1 MVAVT
6 AKECVELLC
15 RLVATPSV
23 SGDEGATAD
32 ILEQFLSE
40 RGAEVCRLY
49 NNVWVRSAGFD
60 SKKPTLLLNSHHDTV
75 KPAGGY
81 TFDPY
86 CGKVEDGKVLGLG
99 SNDAGA
105 SAVSLIALFS
115 HYSDTTALPFNLI
128 LAITGEEETMGE
140 RGMRAMLA
148 HFKEQGIIIDMA
160 IVGEP
165 TAMHAAVGER
175 GLVVL
180 DGVATGKSGHAA
192 REEGDNALYKAIED
206 IERLRSYSFEQV
218 SEVLGVIKL
227 SVTQIAAG
235 RQHNI
240 VPDSCNFVVDVRTT
254 DAYTNEQTVE
264 LLQSAVRHSTLT
276 PRSTRVRAS
285 AISQSHPLVRAAVAV
300 GRECFISPTT
310 SDRALMAGIAALKI
324 GVGESCRS
332 HTADEFVK
340 ISEIE
345 QGIAIYCAI
354 LEELSKY
361 ETLE

>member
-1 MVAVT
+1 MQIVT
-6 AKECVELLC
+6 ATQCVELLC

-23 SGDEGATAD
+23 SGNEQGTAD
-32 ILEQFLSE
+32 ILAAFLAE
-40 RGAEVCRLY
+40 HGAEVGRLH
-49 NNVWVRSAGFD
+49 NNVWSIAAGYD
-60 SKKPTLLLNSHHDTV
+60 ATKPTLLLNSHHDTV

-86 CGKVEDGKVLGLG
+86 SGAIEDGKILGLG
-99 SNDAGA
+99 SNDAGG

-115 HYSDTTALPFNLI
+115 HFSDTTALPFNLI
-128 LAITGEEETMGE
+128 LAITAEEETMGE
-140 RGMRAMLA
+140 TGMRAMLA
-148 HFKEQGIIIDMA
+148 HFAELGIKIDMA

-165 TAMHAAVGER
+165 TDMQAAIGER

-192 REEGDNALYKAIED
+192 RAEGDNALYKAVED
-206 IERLRSYSFEQV
+206 IALLRGYRFENV
-218 SEVLGVIKL
+218 SQVLGEIKV

-235 RQHNI
+235 TQHNI
-240 VPDSCNFVVDVRTT
+240 VPDCCRYVVDVRTT
-254 DAYTNEQTVE
+254 DAYTNEQTAA
-264 LLQSAVRHSTLT
+264 LLQAAVKHSTLT

-285 AISQSHPLVRAAVAV
+285 AISTAHPLVRAAIAV

-310 SDRALMAGIAALKI
+310 SDRALMSGIAALKI
-324 GVGESCRS
+324 GVGQSSRS

-345 QGIAIYCAI
+345 QGIEIYCSI
-354 LEELSKY
+354 LKEMSKY

>member
-1 MVAVT
+1 MQQVT
-6 AKECVELLC
+6 VKECVELLC
-15 RLVATPSV
+15 RLVSTPSV
-23 SGDEGATAD
+23 SGSEDGTAD
-32 ILEQFLSE
+32 ILYAFLAA
-40 RGAEVCRLY
+40 RGAEVNRLH
-49 NNVWVRSAGFD
+49 NNVWAKATGFD
-60 SKKPTLLLNSHHDTV
+60 SAKPTLLLNSHHDTV

-86 CGKVEDGKVLGLG
+86 AGRVEGDKILGLG
-99 SNDAGA
+99 SNDAGG
-105 SAVSLIALFS
+105 SLVSLIALFS

-128 LAITGEEETMGE
+128 LALTAEEETMGE

-148 HFKEQGIIIDMA
+148 HFAQLGIKVDMA

-192 REEGDNALYKAIED
+192 RNEGDNALYKAIED
-206 IERLRSYSFEQV
+206 VARLREYRFERV
-218 SEVLGVIKL
+218 SSVLGNIKL

-240 VPDSCNFVVDVRTT
+240 VPDSCTFVVDVRTT
-254 DAYTNEQTVE
+254 DAYSNEQTVE
-264 LLQSAVRHSTLT
+264 LLQSAVKYSTLT

-285 AISQSHPLVRAAVAV
+285 AIAESHPLVMAAVAA

-310 SDRALMAGIAALKI
+310 SDRALMSGIAALKI
-324 GVGESCRS
+324 GVGESARS

-340 ISEIE
+340 ISEIA
-345 QGIAIYCAI
+345 QGVDIYCTI
-354 LEELSKY
+354 LEKLSKY

>member
-1 MVAVT
+1 MQCVT
-6 AKECVELLC
+6 VQQCVELLC

-23 SGDEGATAD
+23 SGSEEGTAD
-32 ILEQFLSE
+32 ILCAFLAE
-40 RGAEVCRLY
+40 HGAVVNRLY
-49 NNVWVRSAGFD
+49 NNVWAVADGFD
-60 SKKPTLLLNSHHDTV
+60 SSKPTLLLNSHHDTV

-86 CGKVEDGKVLGLG
+86 CGTVADGKVLGLG

-105 SAVSLIALFS
+105 SAVSLMALFIN
-115 HYSDTTALPFNLI
+115 YYDTKSLPFNLL
-128 LAITGEEETMGE
+128 LAITAEEETMGE
-140 RGMRAMLA
+140 HGMRAMLS
-148 HFKEQGIIIDMA
+148 HFAEQDIKIDMA

-165 TAMHAAVGER
+165 TAMQAAVGER

-192 REEGDNALYKAIED
+192 RNEGDNALYKAVED
-206 IERLRSYSFEQV
+206 IARLREFRFDNTSA
-218 SEVLGVIKL
+218 VLGDIKL
-227 SVTQIAAG
+227 SVTQINAG
-235 RQHNI
+235 TQHNI
-240 VPDSCNFVVDVRTT
+240 VPDSCRFVVDVRTT

-264 LLQSAVRHSTLT
+264 LLQGAVHHSTLT

-285 AISQSHPLVRAAVAV
+285 AISESHPLVRAAVAV
-300 GRECFISPTT
+300 GCECFISQTT
-310 SDRALMAGIAALKI
+310 SDRALMQGIAALKI
-324 GVGESCRS
+324 GVGESSRS

-345 QGIAIYCAI
+345 SGIAIYQSL
-354 LEELSKY
+354 LEQLAKY

>member
-1 MVAVT
+1 MGRVGVDS
-6 AKECVELLC
+6 CVELLLK
-15 RLVATPSV
+15 LVATPSV
-23 SGDEGATAD
+23 SGNEGGTAD
-32 ILEQFLSE
+32 IIEGFLTGQGVECS
-40 RGAEVCRLY
+40 RCY
-49 NNVWVRSAGFD
+49 NNVWAVSRGFD
-60 SKKPTLLLNSHHDTV
+60 SSKPTLMLNSHHDTV

-86 CGKVEDGKVLGLG
+86 AGKVEDGRILGLG

-105 SAVSLIALFS
+105 SVVCLIALFVE
-115 HYSDTTALPFNLI
+115 YYDTTSLPFNLL
-128 LAITGEEETMGE
+128 LAITAEEETMGE

-148 HFKEQGIIIDMA
+148 LLDSRSIKIDMA

-165 TAMHAAVGER
+165 TAMQAAVGER

-192 REEGDNALYKAIED
+192 RNEGDNALYKAVED
-206 IERLRSYSFEQV
+206 IELLRNYSFDRV
-218 SEVLGVIKL
+218 SSVLGDIKI

-235 RQHNI
+235 TQHNI
-240 VPDSCNFVVDVRTT
+240 VPDSCRFVVDVRTT

-264 LLQSAVRHSTLT
+264 MLQAAVKHSTLT

-285 AISQSHPLVRAAVAV
+285 AIAEHHPLVKAAVAA

-310 SDRALMAGIAALKI
+310 SDRALMSAFPALKI

-345 QGIAIYCAI
+345 QGISIYCSI
-354 LEELSKY
+354 LKGLANEIME
-361 ETLE
+361 

>member
-1 MVAVT
+1 MQRVT

-23 SGDEGATAD
+23 SGAEEGTAS
-32 ILEQFLSE
+32 ILYAFLAD
-40 RGAEVCRLY
+40 RGADVCRLY
-49 NNVWVRSAGFD
+49 NNVWAVAEGFD
-60 SKKPTLLLNSHHDTV
+60 SSKPTLLLNSHHDTV

-86 CGKVEDGKVLGLG
+86 SGTIADGKILGLG
-99 SNDAGA
+99 SNDAGGSLVA
-105 SAVSLIALFS
+105 LIALFS
-115 HYSDTTALPFNLI
+115 NYSDTSALPFNLI
-128 LAITGEEETMGE
+128 LALTAEEETMGE
-140 RGMRAMLA
+140 KGMRAMLA
-148 HFKEQGIIIDMA
+148 HFAEQNIKIDMA

-165 TAMHAAVGER
+165 TAMQAAVGER

-180 DGVATGKSGHAA
+180 DGVAMGKSGHAA
-192 REEGDNALYKAIED
+192 RNEGDNALYKAIED
-206 IERLRSYSFEQV
+206 IALLRDYHFERKSS
-218 SEVLGVIKL
+218 VLGDIKL

-264 LLQSAVRHSTLT
+264 LLQGVVHHSTLT

-285 AISQSHPLVRAAVAV
+285 AIAESHPLVRAAVAV

-310 SDRALMAGIAALKI
+310 SDRALMSGIAALKI
-324 GVGESCRS
+324 GVGESSRS

-345 QGIAIYCAI
+345 QGIDIYCSI
-354 LEELSKY
+354 LDKLSEY
-361 ETLE
+361 EVME